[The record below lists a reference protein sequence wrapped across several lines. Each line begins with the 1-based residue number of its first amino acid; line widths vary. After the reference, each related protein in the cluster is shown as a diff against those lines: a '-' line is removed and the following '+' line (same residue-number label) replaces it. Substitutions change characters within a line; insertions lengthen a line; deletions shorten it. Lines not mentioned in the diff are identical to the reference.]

1 MNIPPSEAD
10 KLDLQT
16 FQGILAEWN
25 EMHSRDGDVDAPDPA
40 FAIPL
45 LDRINADPRLT
56 H

>member
-25 EMHSRDGDVDAPDPA
+25 EMHALDGDVDAPDPE

>member
-10 KLDLQT
+10 QIDLPT
-16 FQGILAEWN
+16 YEAILAEWN
-25 EMHSRDGDVDAPDPA
+25 EMHERDGEVDPPDPE

-45 LDRINADPRLT
+45 LDRINADPRLI